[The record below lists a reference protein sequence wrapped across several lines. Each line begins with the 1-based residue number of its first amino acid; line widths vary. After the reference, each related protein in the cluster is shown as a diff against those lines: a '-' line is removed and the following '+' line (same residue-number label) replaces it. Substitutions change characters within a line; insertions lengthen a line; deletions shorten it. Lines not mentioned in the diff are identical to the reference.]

1 MRTHAKLSVFPLL
14 CGTLL
19 LCGCLDAYHFVDYN
33 RPIRTG
39 HILDRRYILTE
50 NRRLPLAV
58 FHLWLE
64 PDASYRPPPDIDVAA
79 GTFLR
84 TVHVEE
90 KNTFE
95 SSSDVILASI
105 ENGADAG
112 RSVVIGVA
120 GFDRF
125 NDLDLPA
132 TFLLSLA
139 YVRSGESDLEAVLF
153 PYPSYPPPPWL
164 DLHPPDTQPSRARPF
179 VPPPQARPTSTRVLA
194 DALRNPDWAV
204 RYYAVMGIGDRWL
217 TDAVGAHALEIALCD
232 QDFGV
237 RSAAAGLIRRNPSAS
252 RASVF
257 ADDIEAALIHTLTC
271 SNLSEP
277 RLEELRSAL
286 VVLGPRVIPAMIK
299 IVDAHQPHTIFWA
312 AHVIGELRPDAAQCL
327 PILARAVPFDRGMPS
342 KEVWAGSRSPSS
354 VVWAMGEIDPLAS
367 SDLLV
372 PMLRDKSPLVREA
385 CAYGLWDLW
394 LRITEINRA
403 NPAAA
408 ARATEGLIP
417 LLDDPDQLVVWF
429 TLGALKHLARF
440 GQAPPSAQHAIESF
454 EKRYPERNGS

>member
-14 CGTLL
+14 CGALL

-33 RPIRTG
+33 YPIRTG

-64 PDASYRPPPDIDVAA
+64 PDASYRPPPDIDLPA
-79 GTFLR
+79 GTLLR

-95 SSSDVILASI
+95 STLDSILASI

-112 RSVVIGVA
+112 RSVVIGFA
-120 GFDRF
+120 GFDHF
-125 NDLDLPA
+125 NDADLPA
-132 TFLLSLA
+132 VFVLPRA
-139 YVRSGESDLEAVLF
+139 YVGSSESDLEPVLL
-153 PYPSYPPPPWL
+153 PYPSGPPPPWL

-179 VPPPQARPTSTRVLA
+179 VPPPRARPTTTRVLA
-194 DALRNPDWAV
+194 DALHNPDWAV
-204 RYYAVMGIGDRWL
+204 RYYALLGIGDRWL
-217 TDAVGAHALEIALCD
+217 TDAVGAQALEMAVCD
-232 QDFGV
+232 QDFSV

-252 RASVF
+252 RASAF

-271 SNLSEP
+271 LNLNESDI
-277 RLEELRSAL
+277 EELRSAL
-286 VVLGPRVIPAMIK
+286 VALGPRVVRAMIK
-299 IVDAHQPHTIFWA
+299 IVDAHQQHTIFWA

-327 PILARAVPFDRGMPS
+327 PTLARAVPFDRSMPS
-342 KEVWAGSRSPSS
+342 NEVWAGSSSPSS

-385 CAYGLWDLW
+385 CVEGMWELW
-394 LRITEINRA
+394 LRITETNRV

-417 LLDDPDQLVVWF
+417 LLDDPDQVVVAA
-429 TLGALKHLARF
+429 TLAALNHLARF

-454 EKRYPERNGS
+454 EKRHPERNGS